1 MMTTYWK
8 CNSEGC
14 TDTVTYRFK
23 GLCRSC
29 TTYELGEPKT
39 AVYRERVNADGSE
52 YHKIEGMRVGQFVTR
67 RQKMEMDK
75 QYSKDRKMSTKVR
88 KARQI
93 MREEGIDMSK
103 EELMQI
109 GESVHVHDENCN
121 HEEE

>member
-1 MMTTYWK
+1 MTTYWK
-8 CNSEGC
+8 CTDEKC
-14 TDTVTYRFK
+14 TDDEVYRFK

-39 AVYRERVNADGSE
+39 AVYRVKVNSDGST
-52 YHKIEGMRVGQFVTR
+52 YHQVDTLNRGQLITR

-75 QYSKDRKMSTKVR
+75 QYSKDRKMSTKMR

>member
-1 MMTTYWK
+1 MTTYWK
-8 CNSEGC
+8 CVNEDC
-14 TDTVTYRFK
+14 KDTVIYRFK

-29 TTYELGEPKT
+29 TTYESGKPKE
-39 AVYRERVNADGSE
+39 AVNRVKVNADGSV
-52 YHKIEGMRVGQFVTR
+52 YHTQEVISVNQFVTR
-67 RQKMEMDK
+67 RQKIEMDR
-75 QYSKDRKMSTKVR
+75 QYAKDRKMVTKMR

>member
-1 MMTTYWK
+1 MMATYWK
-8 CNSEGC
+8 CTDEKC
-14 TDTVTYRFK
+14 TDTVIYRFK

-29 TTYELGEPKT
+29 TTYELGEPKK
-39 AVYRERVNADGSE
+39 AVYRVKVNADGSE
-52 YHKIEGMRVGQFVTR
+52 YHKTQSIPVGQFITR

-75 QYSKDRKMSTKVR
+75 QYSQDRKMATKMR

-109 GESVHVHDENCN
+109 GEAVNNESVG
-121 HEEE
+121 EEE

>member
-1 MMTTYWK
+1 MVTYWK
-8 CNSEGC
+8 CTDEEC
-14 TDTVTYRFK
+14 TDTVIYRFK

-29 TTYELGEPKT
+29 TTYELGEPKK
-39 AVYRERVNADGSE
+39 AVNRVKVNEDGSE
-52 YHKIEGMRVGQFVTR
+52 YHQIQSIGGGQLITR

-75 QYSKDRKMSTKVR
+75 KYSQDRKMSTKMR

-109 GESVHVHDENCN
+109 GEAVNSESIG
-121 HEEE
+121 EEE

>member
-1 MMTTYWK
+1 MTTYWK
-8 CNSEGC
+8 CEHEGC
-14 TDTVTYRFK
+14 EDGEIYRFK

-39 AVYRERVNADGSE
+39 AVYRVKVNADGSL
-52 YHKIEGMRVGQFVTR
+52 HQQVDTIHRGQFITR

-75 QYSKDRKMSTKVR
+75 QYSQDRKMATKMR

-93 MREEGIDMSK
+93 MREEGIDISK

>member
-1 MMTTYWK
+1 MTTYWK
-8 CNSEGC
+8 CENEGC
-14 TDTVTYRFK
+14 EDVEIYRFK

-29 TTYELGEPKT
+29 TTYELGEPKA
-39 AVYRERVNADGSE
+39 AVYRVKVNADGSKQQ
-52 YHKIEGMRVGQFVTR
+52 KIESIPVSQFMTR

-75 QYSKDRKMSTKVR
+75 QYSQDRKMATKMR

-109 GESVHVHDENCN
+109 GEAVNNESVG
-121 HEEE
+121 EEE

>member
-1 MMTTYWK
+1 MTTYWK
-8 CNSEGC
+8 CENEGC
-14 TDTVTYRFK
+14 GDGEIYRFK

-39 AVYRERVNADGSE
+39 AVNRVKVNSDGST
-52 YHKIEGMRVGQFVTR
+52 YQQVDTIHRDQFITR

-75 QYSKDRKMSTKVR
+75 QYSQDRKMATKMR